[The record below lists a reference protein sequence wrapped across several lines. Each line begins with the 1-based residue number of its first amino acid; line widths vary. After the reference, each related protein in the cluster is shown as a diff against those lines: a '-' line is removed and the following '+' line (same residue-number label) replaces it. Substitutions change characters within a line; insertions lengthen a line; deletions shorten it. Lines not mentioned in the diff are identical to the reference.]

1 MSKLIHVNK
10 EYAEWVKSLNQRFR
24 QSQVKAAVKVN
35 SEMLKFYWSLGKDI
49 VAKDVV
55 CQAYQSEICN
65 I

>member
-35 SEMLKFYWSLGKDI
+35 SEMLKFY
-49 VAKDVV
+49 
-55 CQAYQSEICN
+55 
-65 I
+65 